1 MLQSIS
7 NLKINDFIEIL
18 KKNVFNKK
26 YANRARIW
34 TWKFVRSVFLLGF
47 CFVILYPVLTM
58 LSRAFMD
65 KVDIYDNTV
74 LWIPK
79 HFTLENIRIAG
90 DMIEYWPAFKN
101 SVILAISITI
111 VQTLACLVI
120 GYGFARFNFKL
131 KGLLFGLVVFTIIVP
146 PHLLMV
152 SIYLHFR
159 FFDVFGIVK
168 AITNTRGINLLDTFA
183 PFYLLAFTGQG
194 IKNGLFIYIFRQFF
208 RGMPKETEEAALV
221 DGAGVFRTF
230 GQIMLP
236 GAITAITTVSLFSF
250 VWQWNDTTYASLFLK
265 NTKVLP
271 LTYEFLGMFSPEMQQ
286 ESMLTT
292 FDTSNP
298 YFVGMLKST
307 GVLIMMI
314 PVIVLYIFCQ
324 RFFIESIERTGVVG

>member
-1 MLQSIS
+1 MLQNIT
-7 NLKINDFIEIL
+7 KIKVNDFTEVL
-18 KKNVFNKK
+18 KRNIFNKK
-26 YANRARIW
+26 YANRARQW

-47 CFVILYPVLTM
+47 CFVILYPVITM

-79 HFTLENIRIAG
+79 HFTLENIKIAA
-90 DMIEYWPAFKN
+90 DMIDYWPAFKN
-101 SVILAISITI
+101 SMILAVTITI
-111 VQTLACLVI
+111 VQTLSCLFI

-131 KGLLFGLVVFTIIVP
+131 RGILFGLVIFTIIVP
-146 PHLLMV
+146 PQLLMV

-168 AITNTRGINLLDTFA
+168 AITGQRGINLLDTFA
-183 PFYLLAFTGQG
+183 PFYLLAVTGQG

-208 RGMPKETEEAALV
+208 RGMPKETEEAAFV
-221 DGAGVFRTF
+221 DGAGPFRTF
-230 GQIMLP
+230 AQIMVP
-236 GAITAITTVSLFSF
+236 GAITAIVTVALFSF

-271 LTYEFLGMFSPEMQQ
+271 LTYEFLGTFSPEMQQ
-286 ESMLTT
+286 EAMLTT

-298 YFVGMLKST
+298 YFVAMLKST
-307 GVLIMMI
+307 GVLIMMLPLI
-314 PVIVLYIFCQ
+314 ILYAFAQ
-324 RFFIESIERTGVVG
+324 RFFIESIERAGIVG